1 MMTTPMAL
9 TLQWRVEEACLNAW
23 PALREV
29 VLGGWLLRFS
39 EGLTRRGNS
48 ANPLAP
54 FGCPELAECQH
65 LYRRL
70 GLPTIFRVLSFG
82 DPAIDQQLAEA
93 GYTKEGESCV
103 LFGKID
109 ELQVVPDPDVRLVSL
124 ATAEWCAA
132 MSALQNHT
140 PEQAPI
146 YRRIVGQLAIPAAF
160 ALLPANGQPVSLA
173 YGVIH
178 RGLLCYESV
187 ISDRLQRRRG
197 YGRRIIAALAE
208 WAKQN
213 GADGACLQVEASN
226 LPGRAL
232 YDAIGLKRELYRYHY
247 RREPRP

>member
-1 MMTTPMAL
+1 VTDSVRSAL
-9 TLQWRVEEACLNAW
+9 ALQWRVEEACLNAW

-29 VLGGWLLRFS
+29 VLDGWLLRFS

-54 FGCPELAECQH
+54 FGCPELVECQR
-65 LYRRL
+65 LYHRL
-70 GLPTIFRVLSFG
+70 GLPTIFRVVSFG
-82 DPAIDQQLAEA
+82 DPAIDEQLAGA

-103 LFGKID
+103 LYSKID
-109 ELQVVPDPDVRLVSL
+109 ELQAVPDPDVRLASV
-124 ATAEWCAA
+124 ATAGWYAA

-140 PEQAPI
+140 PEQALI

-160 ALLPANGQPVSLA
+160 ALLSASGQPVSLA

-187 ISDRLQRRRG
+187 ISDRLRRRRG
-197 YGRRIIAALAE
+197 YGRRIITTLAA
-208 WAKQN
+208 WAREN
-213 GADGACLQVEASN
+213 GVDGACLQVEAGN

-232 YDAIGLKRELYRYHY
+232 YDAIGLKQELYHYHY
-247 RREPRP
+247 RREPR